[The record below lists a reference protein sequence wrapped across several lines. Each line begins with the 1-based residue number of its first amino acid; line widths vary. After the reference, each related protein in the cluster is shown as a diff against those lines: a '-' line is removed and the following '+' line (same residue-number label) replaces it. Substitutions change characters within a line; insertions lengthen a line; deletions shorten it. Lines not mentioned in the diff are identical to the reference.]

1 MALGRGSPWRLRS
14 QEAHEQGGTAQS
26 SVELWGVEDELLAPG
41 TRSKDT
47 KASPNTRA
55 PFSLLELNL
64 TLVTL

>member
-1 MALGRGSPWRLRS
+1 M
-14 QEAHEQGGTAQS
+14 AHEQGGTAQS

-64 TLVTL
+64 TVVTL

>member
-1 MALGRGSPWRLRS
+1 MALARGSPWRLKS
-14 QEAHEQGGTAQS
+14 QEAHEQGGPAQS
-26 SVELWGVEDELLAPG
+26 SGGLWGVEDEPLAPG

-64 TLVTL
+64 TVVTL